1 MRPCLFNL
9 LIAGHSYRNDKTTR
23 LGMYL
28 FSVSGLIR
36 KQVITDSASNELH
49 LYLVLREHLVIWF
62 NQKVLEG
69 L

>member
-9 LIAGHSYRNDKTTR
+9 LMAGHSYRNER
-23 LGMYL
+23 MYL